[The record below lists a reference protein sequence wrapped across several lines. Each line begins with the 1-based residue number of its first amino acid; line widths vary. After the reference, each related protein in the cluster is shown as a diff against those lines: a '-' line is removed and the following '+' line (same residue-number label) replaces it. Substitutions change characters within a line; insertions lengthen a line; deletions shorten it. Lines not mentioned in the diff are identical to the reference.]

1 MEQAPR
7 RSFKGRLL
15 KEAFVIIF
23 FIALTALL
31 FRTVLSGA
39 TTFVLPLD
47 ASDLIYP
54 DYFFIAQSLKD
65 GIFPLWD
72 PHIFSGMSLAAY
84 PQYGL
89 FYPLNIIFWLFSY
102 GASVFPYQAYEYIV
116 IFHIFLAG
124 LFMYVLGR
132 GLHFHRAISI
142 FMGVI
147 YMMSP
152 NILLFIVWA
161 NQVTALAWFP
171 LLFLFLYK
179 ALKTETWYFQW
190 LCGLVLGIII
200 LASPAQPAIQALMLI
215 GAFMLFM
222 LLSRGTRKISI
233 IAKTANIV
241 FIGLAIGSI
250 SLLPVLEATPHYV
263 RFLGDQGVAI
273 GNEPLSLEAAT
284 AHKIEPSGLLGLL
297 LPASSNSAVGRTFF
311 GVVPLL
317 LAVVGLFTSF
327 RKERVV
333 RFWTIISGI
342 ALVYALGIGLPYLF
356 HYLPII
362 NKIREPQRYL
372 FFIALAIPILA
383 AFGLKKLLF
392 RNDSSPDKHVS
403 H

>member
-1 MEQAPR
+1 MPNIAR
-7 RSFKGRLL
+7 LSIKGKVI
-15 KEAFVIIF
+15 KEVLVVLF
-23 FIALTALL
+23 FMALTGLL
-31 FRTVLSGA
+31 FRSILNGSS
-39 TTFVLPLD
+39 TFVLPLD
-47 ASDLIYP
+47 SSDLIYP
-54 DYFFIAQSLKD
+54 DYFFIAQSLKE

-72 PHIFSGMSLAAY
+72 PHIFSGMSLVAY

-102 GASVFPYQAYEYIV
+102 AASAFPYQAYEYIV

-124 LFMYVLGR
+124 FFMYLLGR
-132 GLHFHRAISI
+132 GLHFHRAISV
-142 FMGVI
+142 FMGVV

-161 NQVTALAWFP
+161 NQITALAWFP

-179 ALKTETWYFQW
+179 ALTTEAWYFQW
-190 LCGLVLGIII
+190 LCGLALGVIV
-200 LASPAQPAIQALMLI
+200 LASPAQPAIQALMII

-222 LLSRGTRKISI
+222 LLSKRTPKLPI
-233 IAKTANIV
+233 ILKTANIV

-250 SLLPVLEATPHYV
+250 SLLPVLEATPHYA

-284 AHKIEPSGLLGLL
+284 AHKIAPSGLLGLL

-317 LAVVGLFTSF
+317 LALVGLFSSF

-333 RFWTIISGI
+333 RFWAIVSGI

-356 HYLPII
+356 HFLPII

-372 FFIALAIPILA
+372 FFVALAIPIMA

-392 RNDSSPDKHVS
+392 KNDSSQDKHVS
-403 H
+403 L